1 MTSTEQVQPAASM
14 PLARKVLCA
23 VYALIALLALVATWS
38 QTVAYTHSGAAFFGT
53 FWDDTK
59 VNAASRN
66 ITADAL
72 MLSISV
78 VILMVVEARKYGVR
92 FVWLY
97 VVGGVLVAISVT
109 VPLFLIAREIRIGAT
124 EPPRLR
130 PFDVILL
137 AVSSA
142 GALAL
147 TTWVDMG

>member
-1 MTSTEQVQPAASM
+1 MTPTETVQPASM

-53 FWDDTK
+53 FWQDTK
-59 VNAASRN
+59 VNGASRN
-66 ITADAL
+66 ITADVL
-72 MLSISV
+72 MLSVSV

-92 FVWLY
+92 YVWLY
-97 VVGGVLVAISVT
+97 IVGGFFVAISVT
-109 VPLFLIAREIRIGAT
+109 VPLFLIAREIRIGAA
-124 EPPRLR
+124 ESPRLR
-130 PFDVILL
+130 PFDVVLL
-137 AVSSA
+137 AVSVA

>member
-1 MTSTEQVQPAASM
+1 MTTTETIQPASM

-23 VYALIALLALVATWS
+23 IYALIALLALVATWS
-38 QTVAYTHSGAAFFGT
+38 QTIAYTHSGAAFFGT
-53 FWDDTK
+53 FWNDTK

-72 MLSISV
+72 MLSMSV
-78 VILMVVEARKYGVR
+78 VILIVVEARKYGVR

-97 VVGGVLVAISVT
+97 VVGGVFVAISVT
-109 VPLFLIAREIRIGAT
+109 VPLFLIAREMRIGAA

-130 PFDVILL
+130 PFDVVLL
-137 AVSSA
+137 VVSGA

-147 TTWVDMG
+147 TTWVDIG